1 MDSFELKTQSGIVP
15 IRFTNTNAT
24 WVASE
29 LARVLGVRRPR
40 LLIVTD
46 ENVAL
51 HHLENLKSA
60 LAAEGFRLDVCIL
73 PPGEEQKTLARTKL
87 LLDILAQKKF
97 ARDDTVLAF
106 GGGVITDLAGFVA
119 SIYQRGIEWVGVP
132 TTLLGM
138 VDAAIGGKTGVN
150 HELGKNLIGSFHQ
163 PKMVLAELSVLSTLA
178 PREIRSGAAEIV
190 KGALLVG
197 GEFWREIET
206 AGVDAMHWSP
216 WQFERFVAR
225 GAAVKIEIVS
235 RDERESGER
244 MLLNLGHTFGHA
256 LEQGT
261 GYGTLAH
268 GEAVFYG
275 MRAAI
280 RLSERCGM
288 MPQAKARG
296 LDKWLAALAL
306 PGAKCSASDL
316 LTAIQSDKKTAS
328 GKLRWILLREPGK
341 PVISHDVPDQVVLE
355 CAEWLSETVQSG
367 EEAVA
372 IPRRRRVV
380 ILNGPNLNLLGTRE
394 PSIYG
399 AMTYDELCKQCIE
412 WAEDLNF
419 DLLIRQSNHEGEFA
433 ELIQWARRW
442 ADGMVL
448 NPGGFTHTSVAVR
461 DALAAA
467 NLPAVEV
474 HLSDPST
481 REEYRHT
488 SLISDLCRRT
498 IKGLGTDGYRE
509 ALTELAFSL
518 PETA

>member
-15 IRFTNTNAT
+15 IRLAYANAT
-24 WVASE
+24 WIAAE

-60 LAAEGFRLDVCIL
+60 LAAEGFSLDECIL
-73 PPGEEQKTLARTKL
+73 PPGEDQKTLARTKF

-97 ARDDTVLAF
+97 ARDDMVLAF

-119 SIYQRGIEWVGVP
+119 SIYQRGIEWAAVP

-216 WQFERFVAR
+216 RQFERFVAR

-256 LEQGT
+256 LEQVT

-280 RLSERCGM
+280 RLSEKCGM
-288 MPQAKARG
+288 MPQPKARS
-296 LDKWLAALAL
+296 LDKWISALEL
-306 PGAKCSASDL
+306 PCARCTADDL

-328 GKLRWILLREPGK
+328 GKLRWILLRDAGK
-341 PVISHDVPDQVVLE
+341 PVISHDVPDQVVRE
-355 CAEWLSETVQSG
+355 CAEWLVEVTRSG
-367 EEAVA
+367 VEAVS

-394 PSIYG
+394 PSVYG
-399 AMTYDELCKQCIE
+399 STTYEELSKRCYE
-412 WAEDLNF
+412 WADDLNF

-433 ELIQWARRW
+433 ELIQWSRRW
-442 ADGMVL
+442 ADGLIL
-448 NPGGFTHTSVAVR
+448 NPGAFTHTSVAVR

-474 HLSDPST
+474 HLSDPSA
-481 REEYRHT
+481 REEFRHT

-498 IKGLGTDGYRE
+498 IKGLGPDGYRK

>member
-15 IRFTNTNAT
+15 IRLAYANAT
-24 WVASE
+24 WIAAE

-60 LAAEGFRLDVCIL
+60 LAAEGFSLDECIL
-73 PPGEEQKTLARTKL
+73 PPGEDQKTIARTKF

-97 ARDDTVLAF
+97 ARDDMVLAF

-119 SIYQRGIEWVGVP
+119 SVYQRGIEWVAVP

-190 KGALLVG
+190 KGTLLVG

-216 WQFERFVAR
+216 RQFERFVAR

-256 LEQGT
+256 LEQVT

-280 RLSERCGM
+280 RLSEKCGM
-288 MPQAKARG
+288 MPQPKARG
-296 LDKWLAALAL
+296 LDKWIAALEL
-306 PGAKCSASDL
+306 PGAKCSADNL

-328 GKLRWILLREPGK
+328 GKLRWILLRDAGK
-341 PVISHDVPDQVVLE
+341 PVISHDVPDQVVRE
-355 CAEWLSETVQSG
+355 CAEWLVEVTRSG
-367 EEAVA
+367 AEAIS

-394 PSIYG
+394 PSVYG
-399 AMTYDELCKQCIE
+399 STTYEELSKQCYE
-412 WAEDLNF
+412 WADDLNF

-442 ADGMVL
+442 ADGLVL
-448 NPGGFTHTSVAVR
+448 NPGAFTHTSVAVR

-467 NLPAVEV
+467 NMPAVEV

-481 REEYRHT
+481 REEFRHT